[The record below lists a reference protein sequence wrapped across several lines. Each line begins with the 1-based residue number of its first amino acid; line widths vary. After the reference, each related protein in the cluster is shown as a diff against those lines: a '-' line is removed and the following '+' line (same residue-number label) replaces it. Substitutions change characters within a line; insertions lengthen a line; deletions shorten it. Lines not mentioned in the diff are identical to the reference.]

1 MADRRHPEWDWL
13 ALERRIVRRILFWG
27 LGLAVTVMVAGL
39 AVKLVTGDLSAP
51 PVTLT
56 AVADAATI
64 GDAVMAIGLGL
75 LVATPAVN
83 VLALG
88 VVWGWQRDRSFAA
101 AAMVVAVLLLAAAV
115 IGEGS

>member
-13 ALERRIVRRILFWG
+13 TLERRVARRILSWG
-27 LGLAVTVMVAGL
+27 LSSAVTAMVVGLAA
-39 AVKLVTGDLSAP
+39 KLVTGDLSAP
-51 PVTLT
+51 AVTLT
-56 AVADAATI
+56 AIADASTL
-64 GDAVMAIGLGL
+64 GDAVMAVGLGL

-101 AAMVVAVLLLAAAV
+101 AAMVVAVLLIAAAL